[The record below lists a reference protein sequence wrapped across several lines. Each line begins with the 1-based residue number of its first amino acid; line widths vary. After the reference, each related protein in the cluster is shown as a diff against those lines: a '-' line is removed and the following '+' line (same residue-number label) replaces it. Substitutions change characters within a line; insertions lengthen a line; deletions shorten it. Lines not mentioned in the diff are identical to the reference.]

1 MKPFAVAADV
11 LREALSR
18 RWIIALG
25 LTVTLLLALVAW
37 TLRVA
42 EVGGVLQATRL
53 FGIPIPTDMPA
64 EMTVRPIFVVVSF
77 ALYYGGIPFGILAC
91 ADFAPKLLAPGRVE
105 QLLSLPIRRW
115 ELLLGF
121 LLGVLALSTGASLY
135 AAGGLSLILGLKLG
149 VWSAGPIFAE
159 LLAGVSFTA
168 IYAAM
173 LALSVVAGSAT
184 LASLLGFALLV
195 FGIVASHRDSILEGY
210 EPGVWKVFFG
220 AVTWVSPRISDLA
233 DIASRLCADRPVDL
247 GPAAWLI
254 GGALA
259 FGAVAFALGAVALE
273 YKDC

>member
-25 LTVTLLLALVAW
+25 LFVTLLLALVAW
-37 TLRVA
+37 TLHVE
-42 EVGGVLQATRL
+42 EVDGVLQATRI
-53 FGIPIPTDMPA
+53 FGFPLPTDMPA
-64 EMTVRPIFVVVSF
+64 EMTVRPIFLVVSI

-91 ADFAPKLLAPGRVE
+91 ADFAPKLLAPGRIE
-105 QLLSLPIRRW
+105 QLLSLPLRRW
-115 ELLLGF
+115 ELLLGS

-135 AAGGLSLILGLKLG
+135 AAGGLSLILGAKLG
-149 VWSAGPIFAE
+149 VWSAGPVEAA

-173 LALSVVAGSAT
+173 LALSVVARSAS
-184 LASLLGFALLV
+184 LASLLGFALLG

-210 EPGVWKVFFG
+210 QPGVWKLFFG
-220 AVTWVSPRISDLA
+220 AVTWVVPRISLLA

-247 GPAAWLI
+247 AEAAGLI

-259 FGAVAFALGAVALE
+259 FGAAAFVLGAVALE

>member
-18 RWIIALG
+18 RWIVALG
-25 LTVTLLLALVAW
+25 LFVTLLLVLVAW
-37 TLRVA
+37 TLKVE
-42 EVGGVLQATRL
+42 EVDGALQATRL
-53 FGIPIPTDMPA
+53 FGIPIPTGMPA
-64 EMTVRPIFVVVSF
+64 DVTVKPIFLVVAY

-91 ADFAPKLLAPGRVE
+91 ADFAPKLLAPGRIE

-115 ELLLGF
+115 ELLLGS

-135 AAGGLSLILGLKLG
+135 AAGGLALVLGVKLG
-149 VWSAGPIFAE
+149 VWNAGPFFAA

-173 LALSVVAGSAT
+173 LALSVLVRSSS

-195 FGIVASHRDSILEGY
+195 FGVVASNREHLLETY
-210 EPGVWKVFFG
+210 DPGVWKAVFG
-220 AVTWVSPRISDLA
+220 GVTYVVPRISQLA
-233 DIASRLCADRPVDL
+233 GIAATLCADQPVDW
-247 GPAAWLI
+247 GQAAGLV

-259 FGAVAFALGAVALE
+259 FGMAAFALGAAALQ